1 MDEIVMD
8 TPSWWNRM
16 GDQELQQAVH
26 DVDEVEQH
34 PPPSQEASSRSPP
47 PSNTNEESRQAG
59 TTSPTI
65 RKIAEGW
72 RKEKDEKA
80 ESNKRME
87 TSWNMV
93 GFVGWWKKII

>member
-1 MDEIVMD
+1 MFAKAQITLIHEG
-8 TPSWWNRM
+8 WKAEN
-16 GDQELQQAVH
+16 Q
-26 DVDEVEQH
+26 VEPH
-34 PPPSQEASSRSPP
+34 PPPCQETRSLSPP
-47 PSNTNEESRQAG
+47 PSNTNDESRQAG
-59 TTSPTI
+59 TPPPPTI
-65 RKIAEGW
+65 RKMPEGW